1 MTDQGIYYIASAFGV
16 VGVVWAI
23 AFIAYHFIKNNNR

>member
-1 MTDQGIYYIASAFGV
+1 MTDLAIKYICVSFGV

-23 AFIAYHFIKNNNR
+23 AFMIKWMSRID